1 MKIFLSAV
9 AAVLLLAGAVLAASV
24 DGKWT
29 GQMAGRNGQ
38 TREVTFNLKSDGDKL
53 TGTMA
58 GPGGQEIP
66 ISDGTVS
73 GDNASWKIKM
83 EFNGNSV
90 TLVYKG
96 VVSGDE
102 MKLTTGREGGSQ
114 TRETTLKRA
123 K

>member
-1 MKIFLSAV
+1 MKIFLSAI

-29 GQMAGRNGQ
+29 GQMTGRNGQ
-38 TREVTFNLKSDGDKL
+38 AREVTFNLKSEGDKL

-58 GPGGQEIP
+58 GPGGQEVP

-83 EFNGNSV
+83 EFNGNSM

-102 MKLTTGREGGSQ
+102 MKLTAGREGGQ
-114 TRETTLKRA
+114 MRETTLKRA